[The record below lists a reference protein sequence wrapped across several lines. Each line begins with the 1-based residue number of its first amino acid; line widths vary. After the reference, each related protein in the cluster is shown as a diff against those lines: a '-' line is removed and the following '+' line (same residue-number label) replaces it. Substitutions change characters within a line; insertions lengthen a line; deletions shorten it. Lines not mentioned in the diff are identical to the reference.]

1 MRSLEYPEDP
11 TSLTLS
17 RPRPHSRPH
26 PTCCSLPVPSKP
38 RPSRP
43 SSATEETWCLL
54 FSWTSLLLYDSPSSS
69 CLFIKQGNPRLNPAL
84 LRPALSNHRPPP
96 LYFPSPFIPLVLA
109 QNAGLPQPALFSLSP
124 RTIKDPSKLRGQAAV
139 ASAPPLKTHSTPPP
153 IRPNPHLP
161 HLLITTR
168 SFHRVPLL
176 RRLPLLSRIH

>member
-1 MRSLEYPEDP
+1 MEYPEDP

-17 RPRPHSRPH
+17 RPRPHSRLH
-26 PTCCSLPVPSKP
+26 PSRCSLPVPSKP

-43 SSATEETWCLL
+43 SSATEETWCLP

-84 LRPALSNHRPPP
+84 LRPALSNHRSPP
-96 LYFPSPFIPLVLA
+96 LYFPDPFIPLVLA
-109 QNAGLPQPALFSLSP
+109 RNAWLPQLALFSLSP
-124 RTIKDPSKLRGQAAV
+124 PTITDPSRLPGQAAV

-153 IRPNPHLP
+153 IGPNPHLP
-161 HLLITTR
+161 HPLISTR

-176 RRLPLLSRIH
+176 RRLPLSSRIH